1 LSTSIKNLFFLLLLS
16 SALILPACGSKEVK
30 SEQNSTTALKSST
43 ETTPTMFMMTPTATM
58 VSTQTVVT
66 NVYANHSY
74 TKKRVSKHRALP
86 QGEKQPMMAAITP
99 SVSPVPT
106 SATIAVTFAHA
117 NEPVRKKSGSH
128 WPLIIA
134 IIILVA
140 ALGFYFW
147 TKKTPPH
154 NDFPLPPMGGLSP
167 VGGFTAMKNK
177 IRQESKKQSVWTKKI
192 F

>member
-1 LSTSIKNLFFLLLLS
+1 LSTSTKNLFFLLLLS

-30 SEQNSTTALKSST
+30 SEQNSTTALKSSA
-43 ETTPTMFMMTPTATM
+43 ETAPTMVVMTPTITIA
-58 VSTQTVVT
+58 STQTT
-66 NVYANHSY
+66 AANVYANHSY
-74 TKKRVSKHRALP
+74 TKKRIAKHRALP
-86 QGEKQPMMAAITP
+86 QSTKQPMMAAITP
-99 SVSPVPT
+99 SISPVPT
-106 SATIAVTFAHA
+106 AATIAVTFAHA

-177 IRQESKKQSVWTKKI
+177 IQQEPKKQSIWTKKI